1 MGMASKSR
9 RSLLQAQILLRLE
22 QGPVRTV
29 SELAEAVDAQRP
41 SVSRSLKTLR
51 IDKLVERR
59 QNGWNLTSTGGDEAK
74 RCNQELSRAARRIKR
89 AIRPIAIGSELMR
102 ANKPLFE
109 SLEGESAPS
118 FSKGIKE
125 ALALSNKA
133 MRANRALIE
142 SLGVEIA
149 PSFTKGMEEASTMA
163 NEAMRAN
170 KSLIGSLGVEI
181 APSFTKGMEEAST
194 MADEAMKANKAL
206 IDSLGLDTVPSFTKG
221 IVGASALGDEAMK
234 ANKALIDSL
243 GVGIDSTF
251 HKSFENALSKEVS
264 QFFPS
269 GLDNRL
275 SQALAPLAE
284 TQHRLSGVTAQFAA
298 MPDLG
303 FIFSQNNTLIA
314 KAVENVQALD
324 SVPGTRIEGFNGALY
339 RGVLRDVKNI
349 GTSIRSLFSETAK
362 IAGETRDFSGM
373 QQTWSRMLIPSSSV
387 ANFTQSLRSGVE
399 VKPDTTIEIVP
410 PLPHREDT
418 EEPLYLLLID
428 LNPDLADKWRG
439 SWEALEGSNP
449 DGLSQAAFSYREL
462 IRMVL
467 DELAPNV
474 EVDRSKQSFWSKR
487 KQQVRQVLS
496 GSEGEFAYTMVVGLS
511 KLYDFLSKPA
521 HTIYRNRL
529 VVRAALMSGDG
540 LLLLLL
546 SSKQVYLRPVSGPA
560 N

>member
-1 MGMASKSR
+1 M
-9 RSLLQAQILLRLE
+9 
-22 QGPVRTV
+22 
-29 SELAEAVDAQRP
+29 
-41 SVSRSLKTLR
+41 KTLR
-51 IDKLVERR
+51 NDNLVERKR
-59 QNGWNLTSTGGDEAK
+59 NGWYLTSTGVDEAK
-74 RCNQELSRAARRIKR
+74 RCNQELSRAARRVKR
-89 AIRPIAIGSELMR
+89 AIKPIAIGSELMK
-102 ANKPLFE
+102 AKDPLFE

-118 FSKGIKE
+118 FSKGIME
-125 ALALSNKA
+125 ALALS
-133 MRANRALIE
+133 
-142 SLGVEIA
+142 
-149 PSFTKGMEEASTMA
+149 

-181 APSFTKGMEEAST
+181 APSFTKGMEEAT
-194 MADEAMKANKAL
+194 TLANEAMKANKAL
-206 IDSLGLDTVPSFTKG
+206 IDSLGVDTVPSFTMGIVGASALGDEAMKANKALINSLGFDTVPCFTKG
-221 IVGASALGDEAMK
+221 IVGASALGNEAMK

-251 HKSFENALSKEVS
+251 HKSLENAQSKEVS

-324 SVPGTRIEGFNGALY
+324 PVSGTRIEGFSGALY
-339 RGVLRDVKNI
+339 RGVLRDVQNI
-349 GTSIRSLFSETAK
+349 GTSIRSLFSETAT

-399 VKPDTTIEIVP
+399 VKPDTAIEIVP

-462 IRMVL
+462 VRMVL

-474 EVDRSKQSFWSKR
+474 EVDHSKQGSKR

-529 VVRAALMSGDG
+529 AVRAALMSGDG